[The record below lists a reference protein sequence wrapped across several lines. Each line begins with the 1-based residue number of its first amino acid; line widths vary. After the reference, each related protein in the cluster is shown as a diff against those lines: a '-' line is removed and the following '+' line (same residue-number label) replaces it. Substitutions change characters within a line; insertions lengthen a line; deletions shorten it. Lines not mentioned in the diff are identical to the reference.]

1 MEKVLDPRDST
12 GYFHFSEI
20 ASLNIYFTFHLYY
33 LEVHFMMTYSAD
45 CIVASMSDS

>member
-12 GYFHFSEI
+12 GYFHFSEK

-33 LEVHFMMTYSAD
+33 LEVHFMTYSAD
-45 CIVASMSDS
+45 YIAASMSDS